1 MLSCLY
7 SGLGCV
13 ACLRHISVKCDRPL
27 SPALLLALP
36 FSLAPSSGILPER
49 YLSVISTNIFR
60 HPPRSGRWLSNA
72 DPGVDPSPRARYGTM
87 WVWAPRSCFSI
98 GGGGQ
103 LTPFRWVRELERT
116 EAFAHGNANF
126 DESYI
131 YRVRSGG
138 WTSPRV
144 APGIVLA
151 SVASTRGTGSACLL
165 LHNSGLPGTSSR
177 RRLKPGTRPDE
188 AGVPR
193 APRLLAIHGSHEL
206 RS

>member
-87 WVWAPRSCFSI
+87 WVWPRE
-98 GGGGQ
+98 
-103 LTPFRWVRELERT
+103 V
-116 EAFAHGNANF
+116 AF
-126 DESYI
+126 
-131 YRVRSGG
+131 RSGEEG
-138 WTSPRV
+138 SSHPSGGSESSSVQRLLLTGTPISTNPTFTESVLVGGLVPVWRRALFSRQLLVPV
-144 APGIVLA
+144 APAPLA
-151 SVASTRGTGSACLL
+151 FCCTIQGCQARV
-165 LHNSGLPGTSSR
+165 PGV
-177 RRLKPGTRPDE
+177 G
-188 AGVPR
+188 
-193 APRLLAIHGSHEL
+193 
-206 RS
+206 